1 MWWMGYQSKRNDLQ
15 NAIKAL
21 WGLILT
27 PFDIYFDIWIFRYL
41 DKYSYLNGFIISY
54 SIFLYFSFG
63 YILEECAKCNKGT
76 MGLNSKPSL
85 PPFDIYLDTIP
96 YHILTQYLTTQNVFY
111 WEKMCF
117 FGGSTISWFLDQF
130 VTHYISNYYANL
142 KVDILNLTDADF

>member
-1 MWWMGYQSKRNDLQ
+1 MWWMGYQSTRNDLQ

-96 YHILTQYLTTQNVFY
+96 YHILTQYLTTQNAGVHKSRNVLPS
-111 WEKMCF
+111 WTDP
-117 FGGSTISWFLDQF
+117 GSSAHKRVCYYFLYRRD
-130 VTHYISNYYANL
+130 
-142 KVDILNLTDADF
+142 KCRK